1 MNGILEREMKEKRET
16 EVFETMPV
24 PKALAKMAIP
34 TILGQIIILVYNL
47 ADTFFVG
54 QTNDPYMVAGVSL
67 ILPIFNV
74 LIALANLSS
83 VGGGTYVSRLL
94 GTGKLEEASEVTSFS
109 VWLGVIISAVFAM
122 LTAVF
127 MEPLLHFLGAGE
139 HTYVYAK
146 QYVTCVIVFGAVPTV
161 LANVLSNML
170 RSTGRSAEAGF
181 GVALGGLL
189 NIALDPLFMFVI
201 LPKGSEILGVGIAT
215 FLSNV
220 ISCIYYAAVLLRIR
234 DSTVITLRPV
244 RISGDSVKRVF
255 NVGLPACLVTLLFD
269 VDYMIIDKLMAGYS
283 DIALAAVGI
292 VLKAERLPLNV
303 GIGISQGMVPL
314 VAYNYASKNY
324 DRMKKIFRLAFCA
337 GIVCGLVSIAAYEAL
352 AGNIINFFIND
363 ADTISI
369 GAAFLRARSPATLF
383 MFMSFFTVHL
393 FQALG
398 KGGTALYLGVQRW
411 VMLNIPMLFILNHF
425 FGMYGIVWTQL
436 IADFIN
442 VVISFIILARFMR
455 TGLTAEE
462 RSADG

>member
-94 GTGKLEEASEVTSFS
+94 GTGKLEEASAVTSFS

-398 KGGTALYLGVQRW
+398 KGSTALYLGVQRW

>member
-16 EVFETMPV
+16 EVFETMPA

-94 GTGKLEEASEVTSFS
+94 GTGKLEEASAVTSFS

-398 KGGTALYLGVQRW
+398 KGSTALYLGVQRW

>member
-16 EVFETMPV
+16 EVFETMPA

-94 GTGKLEEASEVTSFS
+94 GTGKLEEASAVTSFS

-220 ISCIYYAAVLLRIR
+220 ISCIYYATVLLKIR

-398 KGGTALYLGVQRW
+398 KGSTALYLGVQRW